1 MVEISGW
8 TLFFSIMGG
17 LLAVDILK
25 ELLRRI
31 FRNL

>member
-17 LLAVDILK
+17 LIALDVVKA
-25 ELLRRI
+25 LLRRI
-31 FRNL
+31 FRSR